1 MHDSRLPEGLLA
13 TLSAA
18 PKDRDGAWEGA
29 MLSNEKLNRRQ
40 VLMGATA
47 GALGIGAAA
56 LSPMTAMAADSS
68 SLVGTWDVWI
78 TDQTGPGEPTTFEG
92 ATTFAPGGGV
102 VTMDSNGPSTGIGS
116 WAKKSG
122 RSFTGRFMQF
132 GFSPQGTSKVLVSIK
147 GTLSEHDSIS
157 GTFTFKVYDL
167 QGNQFPVEGKG
178 IFTGTRFSAG

>member
-1 MHDSRLPEGLLA
+1 LA
-13 TLSAA
+13 S
-18 PKDRDGAWEGA
+18 
-29 MLSNEKLNRRQ
+29 EKVNRRQ
-40 VLMGATA
+40 LLIGASA

-56 LSPMTAMAADSS
+56 LSPMTALAAER

-78 TDQTGPGEPTTFEG
+78 TDTSGPEPTTFEG

-116 WAKKSG
+116 WAKKG
-122 RSFTGRFMQF
+122 GGAFAGRFMQF

-147 GTLSEHDSIS
+147 GNLSEHDTIS

-167 QGNQFPVEGKG
+167 KGQLLFDGGKG
-178 IFTGTRFSAG
+178 SFTGTRFSAG